1 LNAKKTKGTFR
12 SGQTSLHL
20 TFKAWRWA
28 GIQWTFRP
36 NVSRLKN

>member
-20 TFKAWRWA
+20 TLKHLRWHGNSVLSAW
-28 GIQWTFRP
+28 
-36 NVSRLKN
+36 NKC